1 MQVIAR
7 TLNGIRLNCDQSC
20 GVPGGFIGDTVALL
34 RDVVN
39 YATSA
44 KVSGAILSLDQENAF
59 DRVDWE
65 YLRFFLVHMGF
76 APSFVGWVDLF
87 YS

>member
-34 RDVVN
+34 CDVVN

-44 KVSGAILSLDQENAF
+44 KVDVAILSLDQGNAF
-59 DRVDWE
+59 ERVDWVF
-65 YLRFFLVHMGF
+65 LRFFLIHMGF
-76 APSFVGWVDLF
+76 GRSFVGWVDLF
-87 YS
+87 YP

>member
-1 MQVIAR
+1 M
-7 TLNGIRLNCDQSC
+7 NGIRFYCDQSC
-20 GVPGGFIGDTVALL
+20 GVPGGFIGDTVTLL

-44 KVSGAILSLDQENAF
+44 KVSVAILSLDQGNAF
-59 DRVDWE
+59 ERVDWAF
-65 YLRFFLVHMGF
+65 LRFFLVHMGF
-76 APSFVGWVDLF
+76 GPSFVGWVDLF

>member
-1 MQVIAR
+1 MQVIAQ

-20 GVPGGFIGDTVALL
+20 GVPGGFIGDTVAIL

-39 YATSA
+39 SATSA
-44 KVSGAILSLDQENAF
+44 KVSVAILSLDQENAF

-65 YLRFFLVHMGF
+65 FLRFFLVHMGF
-76 APSFVGWVDLF
+76 APSFVGWVDLS